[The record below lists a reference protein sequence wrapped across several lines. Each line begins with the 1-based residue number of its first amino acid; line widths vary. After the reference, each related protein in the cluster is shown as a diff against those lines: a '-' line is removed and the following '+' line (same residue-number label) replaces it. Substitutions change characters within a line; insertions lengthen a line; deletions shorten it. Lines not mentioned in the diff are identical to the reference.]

1 MPTVSY
7 SWIESD
13 RLMTAGEAN
22 VRPYLSSVMD
32 WKDYQEQAASF
43 FCALGLDAETDVT
56 IQGARTKHDV
66 DVLVKSHHAG
76 FDVTWIIECKYWKSK
91 ISKLHVLAL
100 REIVNDT
107 GADRGILFAEGG
119 FQSGAIEAATLTNI
133 QVTSLADVEHSASN
147 AINSMRL
154 RDLFDRLMWCK
165 EEYWEIPKSMR
176 IESGLR
182 TDVNTGYSGDWTIKA
197 GDNLMLKG
205 FRGEYP
211 IIPDEIHRIISK
223 EIIGQEIP
231 NRIENLNELLA
242 FVNPLVENLENK
254 INACKTKFGL

>member
-1 MPTVSY
+1 MM
-7 SWIESD
+7 
-13 RLMTAGEAN
+13 LG
-22 VRPYLSSVMD
+22 SSMD

-43 FCALGLDAETDVT
+43 FRALGLDAETDVT

-76 FDVTWIIECKYWKSK
+76 FDVTWIIECKHWKSRV
-91 ISKLHVLAL
+91 SKLHVLAL

-107 GADRGILFAEGG
+107 GADRGILLAEGG

-154 RDLFDRLMWCK
+154 RDLSDRLMWCK
-165 EEYWEIPKSMR
+165 EEYWEIPKFMR

-182 TDVNTGYSGDWTIKA
+182 TDVETGYSGDWAIKA
-197 GDNLMLKG
+197 GENLMLKG

-211 IIPDEIHRIISK
+211 IIPDETHRIISK
-223 EIIGQEIP
+223 EVVGQEIP
-231 NRIENLNELLA
+231 DRFENLNELLA
-242 FVNPLVENLENK
+242 FVDPLVENLQNK